1 MNLAI
6 FDLDGT
12 LTDTNAVDSE
22 CFLRAWKETHGND
35 CSVSDWSS
43 FADVSDR
50 GIAKA
55 LCERYLPPEEREMG
69 YERFKSAFLTLLAS
83 AIERPESCRA
93 IPGAIELMAILPSRG
108 WRAVVATG
116 AWRASAEIKL
126 KAAGFPRDV
135 PLTAS
140 DDLAARCDIVRAAIR
155 LASQIHGASFDRVTL
170 LGDAPW
176 DVAAAAE
183 LRLPF
188 VGRASG
194 SARDRLV
201 TAGAETILRDYSNF
215 DAVENFLRTA
225 AVPGRAA
232 AAIAGPTPNAP

>member
-12 LTDTNAVDSE
+12 LTDTNVVDSV
-22 CFLRAWKETHGND
+22 CFLQAWKETHGE
-35 CSVSDWSS
+35 CSERDWSS

-55 LCERYLPPEEREMG
+55 LCERYLPPEERETG
-69 YERFKSAFLTLLAS
+69 YERFKSAFLTRLAS
-83 AIERPESCRA
+83 AIDRPESCRA
-93 IPGAIELMAILPSRG
+93 IPGARELLAVLPSRG
-108 WRAVVATG
+108 WHAVVATG
-116 AWRASAEIKL
+116 AWKASAEIKL
-126 KAAGFPRDV
+126 QAAGFPRDV

-155 LASQIHGASFDRVTL
+155 LASQIHGGAFERLVL

-188 VGRASG
+188 VGRAAG
-194 SARDRLV
+194 PARDRLI
-201 TAGAETILRDYSNF
+201 TAGVETILGDYSDV
-215 DAVENFLRTA
+215 DAVEGFLRTA
-225 AVPGRAA
+225 PVPDRAV
-232 AAIAGPTPNAP
+232 